1 MFSRTFYNIFQRSC
15 TTEHKYFSLAND
27 WSIEMAISIV
37 NSFCQSVDGL
47 NCEMVFSALGIVT
60 AMCIDTINGCIVAGV
75 QDTVRLV
82 DTLVAVFR
90 LQSSI

>member
-1 MFSRTFYNIFQRSC
+1 MFPSTFYNIFQSSY
-15 TTEHKYFSLAND
+15 TTERKYFSLSND
-27 WSIEMAISIV
+27 GGIEMTISIV

-82 DTLVAVFR
+82 DTLGAVFR
-90 LQSSI
+90 TLSKI

>member
-1 MFSRTFYNIFQRSC
+1 MFSRTFYIFQRSC
-15 TTEHKYFSLAND
+15 TTERKYFSLAND
-27 WSIEMAISIV
+27 WSIEMTISIV

-90 LQSSI
+90 PQSNI